1 MTQASHSAEQTFSV
15 SHRSVLA
22 IAIPMTFAYLSTP
35 ILGVVDTAVIGRL
48 GDAALVGGIAIGG
61 VIFDLVFTTFNFL
74 RSGTTGLTAQAM
86 GAGNN
91 SEIKATFLRA
101 LVIAL
106 VAGLA
111 VILLQAPF
119 LDLGL
124 SFLGGS
130 SEVQSATKRYFEI
143 RIYSAPFLLANYA
156 ILGWFLGLGRAGTG
170 LMLQLVLNGLNIG
183 LSIFFVMGLGWSI
196 EGVALATVLS
206 EIAATLFGLILILRA
221 VRGTSWPALADVFDR
236 RLFLRMLAVNRDIM
250 IRSFSLLFA
259 FAFFT
264 ARSADQG
271 DVMLASNAILEKFF
285 IVGGYF
291 LDGLAT
297 AAEQLVGRAI
307 GARHRPAFDRTIR
320 LTTVWSF
327 VLAALL
333 AIFYFIA
340 GPALFDLMTISPD
353 VREIGR
359 IYLPWAALTP
369 LFAVLAF
376 QMDGVFIGATWSKD
390 MRNMMLLSLAIY
402 IAAFYAL
409 FPLLENHGLWLSL
422 EIFLGLRGISL
433 AFICRGRADETFA
446 AAARP

>member
-15 SHRSVLA
+15 THRSVLA

-130 SEVQSATKRYFEI
+130 SEVQSATRRYFEI

-369 LFAVLAF
+369 LLAVLAF

-433 AFICRGRADETFA
+433 AFICRRRADETFA
-446 AAARP
+446 AARP

>member
-1 MTQASHSAEQTFSV
+1 MTQASHSAEQPFSV
-15 SHRSVLA
+15 THRSVLA

-130 SEVQSATKRYFEI
+130 SEVQSATRRYFEI

-236 RLFLRMLAVNRDIM
+236 QLFLRMLAVNRDIM

-433 AFICRGRADETFA
+433 AFICRRRADETFA
-446 AAARP
+446 AARP

>member
-15 SHRSVLA
+15 THRSVLA

-106 VAGLA
+106 AAGLA

-130 SEVQSATKRYFEI
+130 SEVQSATRRYFEI

-221 VRGTSWPALADVFDR
+221 VRGTSWPALAEVFDR

-369 LFAVLAF
+369 LLAVLAF

-433 AFICRGRADETFA
+433 AFICRRRADEIFA
-446 AAARP
+446 AAKP